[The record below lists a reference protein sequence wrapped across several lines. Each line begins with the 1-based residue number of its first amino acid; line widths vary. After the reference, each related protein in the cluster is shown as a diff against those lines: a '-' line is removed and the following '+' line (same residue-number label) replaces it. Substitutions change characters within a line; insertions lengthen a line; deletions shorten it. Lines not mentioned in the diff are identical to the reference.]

1 MRSARNGQLWSFGAG
16 KVVLDREF
24 RIKRVKL
31 LARPKGLLRMGVG
44 HLAFIIAQCDAQSRL
59 WLGVKT

>member
-1 MRSARNGQLWSFGAG
+1 MRNSRSSTTFPAPNDHSCPFRAL
-16 KVVLDREF
+16 